1 MELKVFD
8 RELTPLGIVDEVDSL
23 IWSGTYWQQG
33 DYGDV
38 KILAPVTDNNSEL
51 LVKGSILVKHGD
63 KPEYT
68 DADGGI
74 WRRAMQ
80 ITYRNITKDEN
91 EVEQIEV
98 QGCCIKK
105 WLSKRVI
112 VKQIITNAT
121 NQAIINKIVRE
132 NMGADATTLRK
143 FQQFTLL
150 AQETI
155 AGSAVEY
162 SNQAYIDCGIEI
174 YNRALLGKL
183 GYDILVNEN
192 SKQYGFYLYKGKDL
206 TATNT
211 DQNTP
216 CIFSRD
222 FDNVNEL
229 EYTESIENM
238 KNAIY
243 VTGAADE
250 SNVATTIEVYDESI
264 TGLDRDEVYIEASD
278 ISWKATDDSGQEI
291 TIPLATY
298 LELLHTRGETELESY
313 GEVINFVATI
323 NTSSNLQYM
332 EDFNIGDTITCVEK
346 EWGIKIDARITK
358 VTQTFQDGKQTIEA
372 TFGESLP
379 TLIEKIR
386 KAR

>member
-38 KILAPVTDNNSEL
+38 KILAPVTDNNSL
-51 LVKGSILVKHGD
+51 LLTEGNIIVKHGD
-63 KPEYT
+63 TPEYT
-68 DADGGI
+68 DTNGGI

-80 ITYRNITKDEN
+80 ITYKHITKDEN

-121 NQAIINKIVRE
+121 NQAIINKIVLE
-132 NMGADATTLRK
+132 NMGSGAADIRR
-143 FQQFTLL
+143 FEQFTMLE
-150 AQETI
+150 QKQI
-155 AGSAVEY
+155 AGSTIEY
-162 SNQAYIDCGIEI
+162 SNEEYIDCGIEI

-183 GYDILVNEN
+183 GYDILVNERERL
-192 SKQYGFYLYKGKDL
+192 YGFYLYKGRDL
-206 TATNT
+206 TATNN
-211 DQNTP
+211 DNNTP

-222 FDNVNEL
+222 FDNVNEM
-229 EYTESIENM
+229 EYTESIESM

-250 SNVATTIEVYDESI
+250 NDQRNTIEVYDETI

-298 LELLHTRGETELESY
+298 LELLHMRGETELGTY
-313 GEVINFVATI
+313 GKVINFVATI
-323 NTSSNLQYM
+323 NTSSNLRYM
-332 EDFNIGDTITCVEK
+332 EDFNIGDIITCVEK
-346 EWGIKIDARITK
+346 AWGIKIDARITK
-358 VTQTFQDGKQTIEA
+358 ITQTYQDGKETIEA

-386 KAR
+386 KVR